1 MRRTRVVAVGLLAAV
16 ALAGCSE
23 EEPLDAGMGG
33 EGSALRVY
41 SLGGST
47 QVQGGVDPGEPVV
60 VDLPYVCVVDDP
72 VALVGV
78 ELRDPE
84 EGLRVN
90 DVLVT
95 VDEESPGFVRPGRRL
110 ADSRLVEE
118 ASAGNV
124 VSHGCRGFHSHRVFA
139 ELVLD
144 RRALATAAAF
154 RYVYEQPPGDEV
166 RRTDWIDN
174 GYGLDTR
181 RLRRGE

>member
-1 MRRTRVVAVGLLAAV
+1 MRRTRVAAIGLLACV
-16 ALAGCSE
+16 ALLGCSE

-33 EGSALRVY
+33 EDSALRVY
-41 SLGGST
+41 SLGGT
-47 QVQGGVDPGEPVV
+47 AEVRGGVEPEDPVV

-78 ELRDPE
+78 ELRDPD
-84 EGLRVN
+84 EGLRVS

-95 VDEESPGFVRPGRRL
+95 VDEESPGFVRPGSRL

-144 RRALATAAAF
+144 RRALATAPAF
-154 RYVYEQPPGDEV
+154 RYVYEQPPGGEV
-166 RRTDWIDN
+166 RRTDWVDN

-181 RLRRGE
+181 RTRRGE